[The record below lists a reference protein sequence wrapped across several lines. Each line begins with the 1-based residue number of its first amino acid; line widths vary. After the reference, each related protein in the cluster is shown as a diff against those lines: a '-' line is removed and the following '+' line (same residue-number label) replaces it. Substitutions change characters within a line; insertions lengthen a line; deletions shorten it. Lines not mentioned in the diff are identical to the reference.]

1 MAMSLEGINAVVTG
15 GGSGIGRATC
25 IQLARDGA
33 AVAVW
38 DLHEQGARETVG
50 MIEAE
55 GNTGLAVKCDVSSK
69 PDVIDATR
77 RTRKELGPVTILVNN
92 AGISGPVPFLEIDEE
107 LWDRMMAINLK
118 GPYYVTQAI
127 IPDML
132 AAQWGRIVNV
142 TSSSTQ
148 IGSPRMCHYAASK
161 GGLAVFTKS
170 LAAEFA
176 RSGIT
181 ANNVPPN
188 FIDTPMLREHFGD
201 DFISERA
208 EASVMGRPGSVE
220 DIATAISYLCSK
232 EAKHINGHTLS
243 VNGGNYM
250 N

>member
-1 MAMSLEGINAVVTG
+1 MSLDGMNAVVTG
-15 GGSGIGRATC
+15 GGSGMGRSTC

-38 DLHEQGARETVG
+38 DLNETGARETADLIG
-50 MIEAE
+50 QE
-55 GNTGLAVKCDVSSK
+55 GNRAIAVQCDVSDKASVAEAAK
-69 PDVIDATR
+69 
-77 RTRKELGPVTILVNN
+77 RTREELGPVTVLVNN
-92 AGISGPVPFLEIDEE
+92 AGISGPVPFLDIDEE

-127 IPDML
+127 IPDMID
-132 AAQWGRIVNV
+132 AQWGRIVNV

-148 IGSPRMCHYAASK
+148 IGSPRMTHYAASK

-176 RSGIT
+176 RQGIT

-188 FIDTPMLREHFGD
+188 FIDTPMLREHFD
-201 DFISERA
+201 DEFIDQRA
-208 EASVMGRPGSVE
+208 EASMMGRPGTGE
-220 DIATAISYLCSK
+220 DIAAAISYLCSK
-232 EAKHINGHTLS
+232 EARHINGHTLS

>member
-1 MAMSLEGINAVVTG
+1 MALDGKVAVVTG
-15 GGSGIGRATC
+15 GGSGMGRQCC

-38 DLHEQGARETVG
+38 DIHEGHAQETAD
-50 MIEAE
+50 MIAAE
-55 GNTGLAVKCDVSSK
+55 GGRSLAVKADVSSK
-69 PDVIDATR
+69 AEVTAATE
-77 RTRKELGPVTILVNN
+77 RTRKALGPVTILVNN
-92 AGISGPVPFLEIDEE
+92 AGVSNPAPFTELTEE
-107 LWDRMMAINLK
+107 LWDRTMLINLK
-118 GPYYVTQAI
+118 GPFYCTQAI

-132 AAQWGRIVNV
+132 AAGWGRIVNV

-148 IGSPRMCHYAASK
+148 IGSPAMAHYAASK

-176 RSGIT
+176 RKGIT

-188 FIDTPMLREHFGD
+188 FIDTPMLRENFD
-201 DFISERA
+201 DEWIAKRA
-208 EASVMGRPGSVE
+208 ESTMMGRPGAVE
-220 DIATAISYLCSK
+220 DIAAAVSYLCSV
-232 EAKHINGHTLS
+232 EARHINGHTLS

>member
-1 MAMSLEGINAVVTG
+1 MSLEGINAVVTG
-15 GGSGIGRATC
+15 GGSGMGQSTC

-38 DLHEQGARETVG
+38 DVNEIGAQETVAL
-50 MIEAE
+50 IEAT
-55 GNTGLAVKCDVSSK
+55 GNKAIAVRCDVSSK
-69 PDVIDATR
+69 PAVTTAAK
-77 RTRKELGPVTILVNN
+77 RTREQLGPVTVLVNN
-92 AGISGPVPFLEIDEE
+92 AGISGPVPFLEIDEA
-107 LWDRMMAINLK
+107 LWDRMMGINLK
-118 GPYYVTQAI
+118 GPYYVTQTI

-132 AAQWGRIVNV
+132 SAGWGRIVNV

-148 IGSPRMCHYAASK
+148 IGSPGMAHYAASK
-161 GGLAVFTKS
+161 GGLAIFTKS
-170 LAAEFA
+170 LAAEYA
-176 RSGIT
+176 RAGIT

-188 FIDTPMLREHFGD
+188 FIDTPMLREHFD
-201 DFISERA
+201 DAFINGRA
-208 EASVMGRPGSVE
+208 ESSIMGRPGSGE